1 MMLAHD
7 LYAETNPAFCT
18 YVLVEFLKAFAEVD
32 ENGADLPLAYLAL
45 SIALSED
52 LAGSFEGTNKKTG
65 LLQWLERTPQM
76 SVGLAERVNASL
88 EIVTPAM
95 RYGCFTDVLVL
106 RSDGRLN
113 LGGATLKATEINKL
127 DEISARAIRRAGRL
141 GTWFATAGSTRN
153 IFGILGLTV

>member
-1 MMLAHD
+1 
-7 LYAETNPAFCT
+7 
-18 YVLVEFLKAFAEVD
+18 
-32 ENGADLPLAYLAL
+32 G
-45 SIALSED
+45 LSED
-52 LAGSFEGTNKKTG
+52 LAGSLEGTNKKTG

-88 EIVTPAM
+88 EIVTPAV
-95 RYGCFTDVLVL
+95 RYGCFTNVLVL
-106 RSDGRLN
+106 GPDGRIN
-113 LGGATLKATEINKL
+113 LGGTTLKATAISRL

>member
-1 MMLAHD
+1 MTLAHD

-18 YVLVEFLKAFAEVD
+18 YVLAEFLKSFAEVD
-32 ENGADLPLAYLAL
+32 ETGAELPLVYLAL

-52 LAGSFEGTNKKTG
+52 LADSFEGTNKKTG

-76 SVGLAERVNASL
+76 AVGLTERVNASL
-88 EIVTPAM
+88 EIVTPAV
-95 RYGCFTDVLVL
+95 RYGCFTSVLVL
-106 RSDGRLN
+106 GPDGRLN
-113 LGGATLKATEINKL
+113 LGGTTLKTTAITKL